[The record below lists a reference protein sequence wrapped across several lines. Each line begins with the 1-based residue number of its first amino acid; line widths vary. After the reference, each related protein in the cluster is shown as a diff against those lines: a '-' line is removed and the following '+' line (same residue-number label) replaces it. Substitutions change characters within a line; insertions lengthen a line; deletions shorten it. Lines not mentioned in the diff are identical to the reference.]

1 MVIIRFLGFI
11 GMILYP
17 IDIGYS
23 TVSEVAN
30 PKIKL
35 IWVGVY
41 WFTFFLA
48 WVYIPIMME
57 YWASGEFKPS
67 LARQGVLTIRS
78 RFKESLWVNA
88 KFYVN
93 LVPFIVVIV
102 IWYLI
107 AKKGLQLGF
116 EIIIEIRVV
125 FKV

>member
-1 MVIIRFLGFI
+1 MVRIWLSVLIIRFLGFI

-17 IDIGYS
+17 VDIGYS
-23 TVSEVAN
+23 IADKEAN

-67 LARQGVLTIRS
+67 
-78 RFKESLWVNA
+78 
-88 KFYVN
+88 
-93 LVPFIVVIV
+93 
-102 IWYLI
+102 
-107 AKKGLQLGF
+107 
-116 EIIIEIRVV
+116 
-125 FKV
+125 

>member
-1 MVIIRFLGFI
+1 MVRIWLSVLIIRFLGFI

-17 IDIGYS
+17 VDIGYS
-23 TVSEVAN
+23 IADKAAN

-67 LARQGVLTIRS
+67 
-78 RFKESLWVNA
+78 
-88 KFYVN
+88 
-93 LVPFIVVIV
+93 
-102 IWYLI
+102 
-107 AKKGLQLGF
+107 
-116 EIIIEIRVV
+116 
-125 FKV
+125 